1 MRPRVAHLSVLV
13 LWGCLRPNPGFDG
26 ASDSA
31 SASTTAATTGTST
44 GTGTITTGVPT
55 TGPASTTD
63 DSDPTAVAPSTT
75 TTTIGTTVD
84 TTTGLPGPVTLRPY
98 ELANCVD
105 GPFCMS
111 GGDPVSAKIEA
122 VECFTAPAAPPLQLT
137 RLGFQI
143 RFAEGEPTAKLDV
156 LPYDPGNHAPVLAV
170 LDTRDLGPI
179 PAGMAYRSFDLDP
192 PVLLDIQ
199 DFCLRITGGGATST
213 LVLNTDHEGMAPGD
227 GLVAIDDPGD
237 FCDSP
242 LTNLREWYD
251 SPFAHFCLDV
261 DIDSP

>member
-31 SASTTAATTGTST
+31 STTAATTGTTT
-44 GTGTITTGVPT
+44 GTGTLTTSSPT
-55 TGPASTTD
+55 TGPASTTED
-63 DSDPTAVAPSTT
+63 VDPTAVAPSTT
-75 TTTIGTTVD
+75 TSTTSTTVD
-84 TTTGLPGPVTLRPY
+84 STTGLPGPVTLRPY

-122 VECFTAPAAPPLQLT
+122 VECFTAPAPPPLQLT

-156 LPYDPGNHAPVLAV
+156 LPTTPPTTPPCSPSSTPATSARSRPAWPTAASTSTRLSFWTSRTSACGSPAAAPPRPWSSTPI
-170 LDTRDLGPI
+170 TRAWPRATASSPSTI
-179 PAGMAYRSFDLDP
+179 PATS
-192 PVLLDIQ
+192 
-199 DFCLRITGGGATST
+199 AT
-213 LVLNTDHEGMAPGD
+213 P
-227 GLVAIDDPGD
+227 
-237 FCDSP
+237 
-242 LTNLREWYD
+242 R
-251 SPFAHFCLDV
+251 
-261 DIDSP
+261 